1 MIKNGFLQQNA
12 FDDIDKYC
20 SIEKQILILDLIM
33 EYYRRADAVVK
44 RGALLIRVT
53 SLPVCDELVRIKMQ
67 YPNDQIDKI
76 EEIRNRLDQQLGE
89 LERSYSGRRIS

>member
-1 MIKNGFLQQNA
+1 
-12 FDDIDKYC
+12 
-20 SIEKQILILDLIM
+20 M

-44 RGALLIRVT
+44 RGALLMRVT

-76 EEIRNRLDQQLGE
+76 EEIRGRLDEQLGE
-89 LERSYSGRRIS
+89 IERAYSSRRV